1 MKRFIAGEDRQQIT
15 LLPDCLDDYITA
27 DNPVRLVEVF
37 VDELDL
43 VALGFAGAVPEATG
57 RPAYHPATL
66 LKIYLYGYLNRV
78 PSSRRLERESQRNIE
93 LIWLTGRL
101 MPDFKTL
108 ADFRRDNGP
117 AIQAACAQFVVLC
130 RRLNLF
136 SKAVVAIDG
145 SKFKAVNNRDKN
157 FTAAKVEA
165 RLAQVEASIGRYLA
179 ALDRADREPSDIA
192 EARTVRLN
200 EKIAGLREQMQVL
213 QAMGRQVEAAP
224 DGQVSLTDPDARS
237 MATSGKGT
245 GLVGYNVQAAVDA
258 EHHLIVAHAV
268 TNVGSDR
275 AQLAPMGLLAQAA
288 TGCTTLTVLADRG
301 YLSGEQV
308 LACEGTGVLP
318 CVPKTLT
325 SGHAKRGLFTGQDF
339 VYDAEQDH
347 YTCPA
352 GQHLTKG
359 AARSD
364 RRTEDDAMDHYRN
377 LTACLGC
384 ALKPRCTPTD
394 TRRVKRWVHE
404 GVLDAMQARLD
415 RMPDAMKIRRQ
426 TVEHPFGTLKAW
438 MGATHFLTRTLAK
451 VRTEMSLQVLAYNMK
466 RMIQIFGVGPL
477 LATIRA

>member
-43 VALGFAGAVPEATG
+43 TALGFAGAVPEATG

-78 PSSRRLERESQRNIE
+78 PSSRRLERESQRNVE

-108 ADFRRDNGP
+108 ADFRKDNGS

-136 SKAVVAIDG
+136 SKAVVAVDG

-165 RLAQVEASIGRYLA
+165 RMAQVEASIGRYLA

-192 EARTVRLN
+192 EARTTRLK

-213 QAMGRQVEAAP
+213 QARGRQVEAAP
-224 DGQVSLTDPDARS
+224 DRQISLTDPDARS

-245 GLVGYNVQAAVDA
+245 GMVGYNVQAAVDA
-258 EHHLIVAHAV
+258 EHHLIVAHTV
-268 TNVGSDR
+268 TNIGNDR
-275 AQLAPMGLLAQAA
+275 TQLAPMGLLAQAA
-288 TGCTTLTVLADRG
+288 TGCDTLTVLADRG
-301 YLSGEQV
+301 YLNGEQV

-339 VYDAEQDH
+339 LYDAENDH

-359 AARSD
+359 PARSD
-364 RRTEDDAMDHYRN
+364 RRAEGDEMDHYRN
-377 LTACLGC
+377 LTACLDC
-384 ALKPRCTPTD
+384 ALKPRCTPAE

-438 MGATHFLTRTLAK
+438 MGATHFLTRGLRNVAS
-451 VRTEMSLQVLAYNMK
+451 EMSLQVLAYNMK
-466 RMIQIFGVGPL
+466 RVIAILGAGPL
-477 LATIRA
+477 IAAIRG

>member
-15 LLPDCLDDYITA
+15 LLPDCLDDYITP

-43 VALGFAGAVPEATG
+43 TTLGFAGAVPEATG
-57 RPAYHPATL
+57 RTAYHPAIL
-66 LKIYLYGYLNRV
+66 LKIYLYGYLNCV

-108 ADFRRDNGP
+108 TDFRKDNGS
-117 AIQAACAQFVVLC
+117 AIQAACAPFVVLC
-130 RRLNLF
+130 R
-136 SKAVVAIDG
+136 
-145 SKFKAVNNRDKN
+145 
-157 FTAAKVEA
+157 
-165 RLAQVEASIGRYLA
+165 
-179 ALDRADREPSDIA
+179 IA
-192 EARTVRLN
+192 EARTTRLKQ
-200 EKIAGLREQMQVL
+200 KIAGLREQMQVL
-213 QAMGRQVEAAP
+213 QARGRQVEAAP
-224 DGQVSLTDPDARS
+224 DGQISLTDPDARS
-237 MATSGKGT
+237 MATSGM
-245 GLVGYNVQAAVDA
+245 VGYNVQAAVDA
-258 EHHLIVAHAV
+258 EHHLIVAHTV
-268 TNVGSDR
+268 TNIGNDR
-275 AQLAPMGLLAQAA
+275 TQLAPMGLLAQAA
-288 TGCTTLTVLADRG
+288 TGCDTLTVLADRG
-301 YLSGEQV
+301 YLNGEQI

-339 VYDAEQDH
+339 VYDPEQDH

-359 AARSD
+359 PARPD
-364 RRTEDDAMDHYRN
+364 RRAEGDEMDHYRN
-377 LTACLGC
+377 LTACLDC
-384 ALKPRCTPTD
+384 ALKPRCTPAE

-415 RMPDAMKIRRQ
+415 RMPEAMKIRRQ

-477 LATIRA
+477 MAAIQA

>member
-43 VALGFAGAVPEATG
+43 TALGFAGAVPEATG

-78 PSSRRLERESQRNIE
+78 PSSRRLERESQRNVE

-108 ADFRRDNGP
+108 ADFRKDNGS

-136 SKAVVAIDG
+136 SKAVVAVDG

-165 RLAQVEASIGRYLA
+165 RMAQVETSIGRYLA

-192 EARTVRLN
+192 EARTTRLK

-213 QAMGRQVEAAP
+213 QARGRQVEAAP
-224 DGQVSLTDPDARS
+224 DRQISLTDPDARS

-245 GLVGYNVQAAVDA
+245 GMVGYNVQAAVDA
-258 EHHLIVAHAV
+258 EHHLIVAHTV
-268 TNVGSDR
+268 TNIGNDR
-275 AQLAPMGLLAQAA
+275 TQLAPMGLLAQAA
-288 TGCTTLTVLADRG
+288 TGCDTLTVLADRG
-301 YLSGEQV
+301 YLNGEQV

-339 VYDAEQDH
+339 VYDAENDH

-359 AARSD
+359 PARSD
-364 RRTEDDAMDHYRN
+364 RRAEGDEMDHYRN
-377 LTACLGC
+377 LTACLDC
-384 ALKPRCTPTD
+384 ALKPRCTPAE

-438 MGATHFLTRTLAK
+438 MGATHFLTRTLAR

-466 RMIQIFGVGPL
+466 RMIQMFGVGPL
-477 LATIRA
+477 MAAIRA